1 MKKLFLILSK
11 KVVAKKSYVFCT
23 LLFEPMT
30 VVFRRQTYCERLNSS
45 VALMDSFIQLELQI
59 WCPTI
64 SQTTDKELDERAPS
78 PSPRVTRVFR
88 RSNQLWM
95 TDKTSRGWTQF
106 FLNNPLGIGQGT
118 APWRDMPIT
127 LARVFQIRVLLTV
140 LTRANGSI
148 VRLRDRVGAHW
159 GDH

>member
-1 MKKLFLILSK
+1 MVSNNLPDDRQG
-11 KVVAKKSYVFCT
+11 ARRKS
-23 LLFEPMT
+23 T
-30 VVFRRQTYCERLNSS
+30 VPESRGHPCFQTVY
-45 VALMDSFIQLELQI
+45 
-59 WCPTI
+59 
-64 SQTTDKELDERAPS
+64 
-78 PSPRVTRVFR
+78 
-88 RSNQLWM
+88 QLWM